1 MSESETESSE
11 DESTERH
18 TYRVP
23 MKMVKTTEIEVAASS
38 EDEAAEKV
46 EPPRD
51 IEAEKALQQA
61 DWKFEEY
68 QTDFTWGIERT
79 D

>member
-23 MKMVKTTEIEVAASS
+23 MKMIKTATIEVAASS
-38 EDEAAEKV
+38 EGEAAEKV
-46 EPPRD
+46 EHPRGT
-51 IEAEKALQQA
+51 EAEKALQQA
-61 DWKFEEY
+61 DWGLEEY